1 MRSRIIVGVF
11 LLIALVGAGTLAAR
25 GNSYVGSDKQWAIV
39 NFPDPVSVN
48 GEFVM
53 GPVLIIHDSA
63 KMARGEP
70 CTTFYRFDPAR
81 GPKEALVSFHC
92 NPRPSD
98 SVDTTTLTT
107 VSITPG
113 ACKKLV
119 EVQIA
124 GDAEAHG
131 VPTK

>member
-1 MRSRIIVGVF
+1 MRSRIVVAVF
-11 LLIALVGAGTLAAR
+11 LLIASVGARTLAAR
-25 GNSYVGSDKQWAIV
+25 GNNYVGSDKQWAIV

-48 GEFVM
+48 GEFMM
-53 GPVLIIHDSA
+53 GPVLIVHDSA

-92 NPRPSD
+92 NPRQSYG
-98 SVDTTTLTT
+98 VDTTTLTM
-107 VSITPG
+107 VSIIPG

-119 EVQIA
+119 EFQIA

-131 VPTK
+131 IPTK